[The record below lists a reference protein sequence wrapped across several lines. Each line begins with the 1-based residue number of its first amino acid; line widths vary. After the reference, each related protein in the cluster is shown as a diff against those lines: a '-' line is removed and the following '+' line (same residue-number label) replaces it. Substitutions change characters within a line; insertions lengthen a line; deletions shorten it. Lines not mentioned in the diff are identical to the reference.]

1 VNNLTTAA
9 FYLQCEY
16 AEKLLRQ
23 CGAGSPD
30 LADIVIPDYGMYR
43 LGDLDFL
50 AIGLTWVDKK
60 NRVRSAKIQNG
71 IITDHYIIFGE
82 DSEYRS
88 VQIDPIT
95 EKYIAV
101 YKAEHA
107 GFEPKL
113 DPVTGEL
120 LQKNFYT
127 AYYPLPL
134 HYLETLEKVNF
145 SFIDEIFCWA
155 DKPYG
160 SCVEFSAT
168 PRKNKNPDDWF
179 HLPYCI
185 AEINGVSIR
194 KFNGGYGLFAAA
206 AGATGKWP
214 DDVWMC
220 TGWQAIAD
228 LLSQIELATGRVLVT
243 GLGLGLVALLVAN
256 KSTVVSVTVV
266 ENNPNVIELFLMQGF
281 DLTKI
286 NIVKQDILTYTDS
299 TFDSILLDHYNY
311 IGDEPIL
318 GIKHA
323 SEVIRKNTNSLD
335 AILVPYRWHEFLA
348 RFGSSTVRWGKAL
361 GLPHMQQAD
370 EIRYSNAYLNATDA
384 IPYIV
389 KSLIEIDSKRK

>member
-1 VNNLTTAA
+1 
-9 FYLQCEY
+9 
-16 AEKLLRQ
+16 
-23 CGAGSPD
+23 
-30 LADIVIPDYGMYR
+30 
-43 LGDLDFL
+43 
-50 AIGLTWVDKK
+50 
-60 NRVRSAKIQNG
+60 
-71 IITDHYIIFGE
+71 
-82 DSEYRS
+82 
-88 VQIDPIT
+88 
-95 EKYIAV
+95 
-101 YKAEHA
+101 
-107 GFEPKL
+107 
-113 DPVTGEL
+113 
-120 LQKNFYT
+120 
-127 AYYPLPL
+127 
-134 HYLETLEKVNF
+134 
-145 SFIDEIFCWA
+145 
-155 DKPYG
+155 
-160 SCVEFSAT
+160 
-168 PRKNKNPDDWF
+168 
-179 HLPYCI
+179 
-185 AEINGVSIR
+185 
-194 KFNGGYGLFAAA
+194 
-206 AGATGKWP
+206 
-214 DDVWMC
+214 
-220 TGWQAIAD
+220 
-228 LLSQIELATGRVLVT
+228 
-243 GLGLGLVALLVAN
+243 VALLVAN